1 MADLRAPGRRRC
13 SILRSASHQGLPTLT
28 PSTDGSGGEAGGT
41 VGSGTSDRSRL
52 GPPPRLTTVPEL
64 LRVRAAATPARTAIS
79 VDGTRELTFAEW
91 ATRSD
96 GMARTLVDCGIRP
109 GDRVALRFGGADW
122 IAYAL
127 AWMAVLKAGGA
138 AVHLSDRMTAAQLTY
153 RSDRA
158 EAIAMIDPAGLRPT
172 ARGTCRSVP
181 TDRLHAGRG
190 VPPGV
195 PVGPADVSDIAF
207 TSGTTSGPRA
217 IAVPHGNLTYGRG
230 QAPDIRL
237 FPTESLFL
245 SAWVTGTNASQATLL
260 GALTA
265 GPAVLALSHLD
276 PEHVA
281 GTLAR
286 HGVGAVNLPPA
297 LAARMARAE
306 VGRRHDLSGVR
317 AVNTGSAPIP
327 PVIRAR
333 TAALF
338 PAATVNIMYSSAEA
352 SPAYTAV
359 ALPPW
364 SEHRD
369 ARTYDRQ
376 PYAGSVG
383 RPGPG
388 TDVRIAG
395 ADGTPQPAGA
405 IGEIMLRSPAPP
417 RRYDRDPDGRAFADG
432 WVRTGDLGHVDEDG
446 HLHIFDRI
454 GDLVVRHGRRISTQ
468 AVEAALHRHPGVVE
482 AAVYGCPDPVAGE
495 RLTAA
500 VAAEPGVDADEVRA
514 FLDGRLDEPDRPDV
528 VRVVGALPRNLMDK
542 VVKRELRDRRA

>member
-1 MADLRAPGRRRC
+1 MTAAP
-13 SILRSASHQGLPTLT
+13 P
-28 PSTDGSGGEAGGT
+28 PST
-41 VGSGTSDRSRL
+41 VSD
-52 GPPPRLTTVPEL
+52 L
-64 LRVRAAATPARTAIS
+64 LRVRATATPARTAIA
-79 VDGTRELTFAEW
+79 VDGTHELTFAEW
-91 ATRSD
+91 LARSD
-96 GMARTLVDCGIRP
+96 SVARTLVDCGIRP
-109 GDRVALRFGGADW
+109 GDRVGLRFGGADW
-122 IAYAL
+122 IAYAV

-158 EAIAMIDPAGLRPT
+158 EAVAMIDPTGLRPT
-172 ARGTCRSVP
+172 DRGTCRSVP
-181 TDRLHAGRG
+181 ADRLHTEVG

-195 PVGPADVSDIAF
+195 PVGPDDVSDIAF

-245 SAWVTGTNASQATLL
+245 SAWATGTNASQATLL

-327 PVIRAR
+327 PVVRAR

-388 TDVRIAG
+388 TDLRIAG
-395 ADGTPQPAGA
+395 ADGTSQPPGTT
-405 IGEIMLRSPAPP
+405 GEIMLRSPAPP
-417 RRYDRDPDGRAFADG
+417 RRYDRDPDATGGAFADG
-432 WVRTGDLGHVDEDG
+432 WVRTGDLGHVDEHG
-446 HLHIFDRI
+446 HLHLFDRI

-468 AVEAALHRHPGVVE
+468 AVEAALHHHPGVVE
-482 AAVYGCPDPVAGE
+482 AAVYGCPDPLAGE

-500 VAAEPGVDADEVRA
+500 VVVEPGVDVDEVRA
-514 FLDGRLDEPDRPDV
+514 LLAGRLDERDRPEV
-528 VRVVGALPRNLMDK
+528 IRVVTALPRNLMDK
-542 VVKRELRDRRA
+542 VVKRELRDGHR